1 MSLPGCLT
9 PRPPDFVSRLPTEN
23 PPSGG
28 KQELLL
34 ATPEETGFDK
44 KRMFEITQIILIGK
58 EWFSKLPPDARILKE
73 NLSQKNKYKVNCRI
87 S

>member
-9 PRPPDFVSRLPTEN
+9 PRPPDFVPRLPAKN

-44 KRMFEITQIILIGK
+44 KKNVCDYSNNLIGK